1 MNIRLVAF
9 FLGLVTAGAPALAT
23 AAHARSPAAT
33 PAVQT
38 AAVKKKPAAKQTRA
52 AAPRS
57 KADTDPLA
65 EVPSFSAEAVGWQ
78 LVEDAKTGARLG
90 VPEKITPHVGASRSG
105 TRWSSTQGQ
114 IQIETFRL
122 AEAALPALFDEERK
136 TAHRQITSSNLKPD
150 SFVILGV
157 QGLKYFLVR
166 ADARGGEIR
175 GVTVLYDQATEGT
188 MSRVAINV
196 ANAFVGFPDPNAVP
210 PPGLRRRVEYGSA
223 IVVGSD
229 GDLIAPVRNVDDCQA
244 ITVPPFGHAELVAE
258 DKANDLALIRLYGA
272 RNLVAAPLADTGV
285 QNGTQ
290 GVDVMLIGVADPL
303 AQAGDAA
310 PTSVPA
316 RVTAQGIEPAPKLGF
331 SGAAAVDAR
340 GRLAGMVDL
349 RPAVVAG
356 SGGAAAQGATL
367 VPVETIRA
375 FLQAQHIAPSAATNA
390 SINQSVLRVICVRK

>member
-9 FLGLVTAGAPALAT
+9 FLGLVTAGATALAT

-38 AAVKKKPAAKQTRA
+38 AALKKPAAKQTRA

-303 AQAGDAA
+303 AKAGDAA

-340 GRLAGMVDL
+340 GRLAGMLDL

-356 SGGAAAQGATL
+356 SGGAAAQGTTL

-375 FLQAQHIAPSAATNA
+375 FLQAQHITPAVAAGA
-390 SINQSVLRVICVRK
+390 AINQSVLRVICVRK

>member
-38 AAVKKKPAAKQTRA
+38 AAVKKPAAKQTRA